1 MNVDSVI
8 KRLPR
13 LALIA
18 TVWVAI
24 AIAILSLLPGSDL
37 PAQKLNDK
45 VNHFIAY
52 GVLTF
57 LAVLG
62 RHSISILKIA
72 VLAIGYGLLLE
83 VLQGVMP
90 FGRTASGLD
99 AIANTG
105 GVLIGTACGV
115 LVGRYWL
122 RLT

>member
-8 KRLPR
+8 KRLPG

-18 TVWVAI
+18 TVLVAI
-24 AIAILSLLPGSDL
+24 TIAILSLLPGSDL
-37 PAQKLNDK
+37 PAQNLNDK

-62 RHSISILKIA
+62 RHHISILKIA
-72 VLAIGYGLLLE
+72 VLAIGYGLALE
-83 VLQGVMP
+83 ILQGVMP
-90 FGRTASGLD
+90 FGRTASELD

-105 GVLIGTACGV
+105 GVLIGLACGV

-122 RLT
+122 RQT

>member
-8 KRLPR
+8 KRLPG

-18 TVWVAI
+18 MVLVTI

-37 PAQKLNDK
+37 PAQNLNDK

-62 RHSISILKIA
+62 RHRISILKIA
-72 VLAIGYGLLLE
+72 VLAIGYGLMLE
-83 VLQGVMP
+83 ILQGAMP

-99 AIANTG
+99 AIANIG

-122 RLT
+122 RQT